1 MFPPIAAWIHDG
13 HGYIRWV
20 EWRLHIELQ
29 NRPDNSLE
37 GSMSVQAKFCGSGRR
52 WYMYIH
58 MRSSSGLFHV
68 HINAKSV
75 NQFPAGKRKFT
86 PPSFGK
92 ECIRCC
98 CKIIAPLPLVQPNK
112 ECITVFFLMYD
123 GGGIKYFDWKMQILL
138 VCQYYFVYSKKK
150 YKKA

>member
-1 MFPPIAAWIHDG
+1 MQQTRLTKIVFPPIGAWIHDG

-20 EWRLHIELQ
+20 EWRLRTELQ
-29 NRPDNSLE
+29 NRPVNSLE
-37 GSMSVQAKFCGSGRR
+37 VSMSVQAKYCGSDCR

-58 MRSSSGLFHV
+58 MRSSMGLFHA

-92 ECIRCC
+92 ECKRQCREDAAV
-98 CKIIAPLPLVQPNK
+98 KL
-112 ECITVFFLMYD
+112 
-123 GGGIKYFDWKMQILL
+123 
-138 VCQYYFVYSKKK
+138 
-150 YKKA
+150 

>member
-1 MFPPIAAWIHDG
+1 MRVSFVKMHPLTRRNNFCKKNLEVHCLKRRRHKCLSRQSIAGQIVA
-13 HGYIRWV
+13 
-20 EWRLHIELQ
+20 
-29 NRPDNSLE
+29 
-37 GSMSVQAKFCGSGRR
+37 A

-92 ECIRCC
+92 ECKRQCREDAAV
-98 CKIIAPLPLVQPNK
+98 KL
-112 ECITVFFLMYD
+112 
-123 GGGIKYFDWKMQILL
+123 
-138 VCQYYFVYSKKK
+138 
-150 YKKA
+150 